1 MFTSG
6 KEKLAYE
13 KFKAEA
19 TVTILKSKSG
29 EKKKFI
35 KFRGKTFQTGSLQ
48 NAFLAVKESLMNE
61 VR

>member
-13 KFKAEA
+13 KFKSEA
-19 TVTILKSKSG
+19 KVSVLKSTSG
-29 EKKKFI
+29 AKRKFV

-48 NAFLAVKESLMNE
+48 NAFLAVKEDLINE
-61 VR
+61 IR